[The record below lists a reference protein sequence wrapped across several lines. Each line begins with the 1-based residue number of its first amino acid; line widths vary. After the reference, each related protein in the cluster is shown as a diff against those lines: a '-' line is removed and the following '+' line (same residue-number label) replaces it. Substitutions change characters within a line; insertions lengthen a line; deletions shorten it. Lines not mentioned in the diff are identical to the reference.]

1 MGSSSSTLPVVLTL
15 TASQASHLN
24 DILLDLQTQCAAHA
38 QSLERLQQAPNAA
51 EMLWLH
57 ASFIADIRGK
67 LGK

>member
-1 MGSSSSTLPVVLTL
+1 MGSQTAQAVLTL
-15 TASQASHLN
+15 TAEQAAHLG
-24 DILLDLQTQCAAHA
+24 DILLDLQTHCASQA
-38 QSLERLQQAPNAA
+38 QNLERLQQAPNAA